1 MILDLELSTPQG
13 TTFNHIIAVY
23 FVRGLSDGATM
34 FPAARLV
41 GECSKALENPL
52 GVPSDAADFDRSWR
66 LDVPSSIVPL

>member
-13 TTFNHIIAVY
+13 TTFNQIIAVY
-23 FVRGLSDGATM
+23 FARGLSGRRHYV
-34 FPAARLV
+34 PGGSV
-41 GECSKALENPL
+41 GGECGKALENPL